1 MDNRDNLEL
10 LKGFAKGKE
19 KIAKKG
25 GRAVIYSRV
34 SSKEQVEGFSL
45 EVQMERCEE
54 YAQRNGYV
62 VVERF
67 GGTYESGKSDKEREE
82 FNKMLKY
89 VKAKRNRIDAVIV
102 YSTSRF
108 FKDRLNH
115 DNLRTQSM
123 QYPCTFRKFRL

>member
-67 GGTYESGKSDKEREE
+67 GAHTKVVRVIRNARSSTKCSSMSRRREIAL
-82 FNKMLKY
+82 MLSLY
-89 VKAKRNRIDAVIV
+89 IV
-102 YSTSRF
+102 RASFSRTGST
-108 FKDRLNH
+108 
-115 DNLRTQSM
+115 TII
-123 QYPCTFRKFRL
+123 